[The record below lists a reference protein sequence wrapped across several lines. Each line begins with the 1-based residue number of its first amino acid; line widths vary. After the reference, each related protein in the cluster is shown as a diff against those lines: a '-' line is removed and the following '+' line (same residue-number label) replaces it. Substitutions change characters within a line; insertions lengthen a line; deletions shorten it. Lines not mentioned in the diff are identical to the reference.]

1 MLGSPESPP
10 AASTVSNA
18 RPKKSASVVVS
29 FIACTIV
36 NSVSLFV
43 DDEEVCAVVVP
54 ERDDDVI
61 AVLEAVFDR
70 SIPVAVGAMTP
81 ETHFTSVKK
90 VRIVP
95 LQIIDELTS
104 CRILGTSL
112 WWGTASLF
120 LTSTATRTNALPM
133 MRVSL
138 FINLVAHSRFSVA
151 E

>member
-1 MLGSPESPP
+1 M
-10 AASTVSNA
+10 
-18 RPKKSASVVVS
+18 
-29 FIACTIV
+29 

-43 DDEEVCAVVVP
+43 DNEEGCAVVVP

-70 SIPVAVGAMTP
+70 SVPVAVGAMTP
-81 ETHFTSVKK
+81 ETRFTSVKN

-120 LTSTATRTNALPM
+120 LARTARMTNVLPM
-133 MRVSL
+133 VRVSL